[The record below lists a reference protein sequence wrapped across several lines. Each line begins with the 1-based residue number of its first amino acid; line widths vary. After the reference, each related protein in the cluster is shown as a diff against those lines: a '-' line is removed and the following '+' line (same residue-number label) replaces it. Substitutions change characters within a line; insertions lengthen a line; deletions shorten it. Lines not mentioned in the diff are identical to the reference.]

1 MNFIFTNEVVFMKF
15 GEKLRNLRR
24 QKKLTQGQLAEKIG
38 VSVRMI
44 IKYEHGE
51 SYPRSREIYARLA
64 DILAVPVNYLLTE
77 DDDNEN
83 EAQKIIDRAAALF
96 EGGGLNEADKLA
108 FIHQMQ
114 ELYLKSVGKQV

>member
-1 MNFIFTNEVVFMKF
+1 MNF
-15 GEKLRNLRR
+15 GEKLKNLRR
-24 QKKLTQGQLAEKIG
+24 KNKLTQAQLAEKIG

-64 DILAVPVNYLLTE
+64 DILEVPVNYLLTE

-83 EAQKIIDRAAALF
+83 EAQKIINRAAALF

-114 ELYLKSVGKQV
+114 ELYLKSVEK